1 MVRTCVYKGKVEN
14 VFQQKKHMFLTKNEN
29 IMDKFKPF
37 PYVFKYFNETRKK
50 YYNGKVIGD
59 ASEENNNFK
68 CFSWDLRKT

>member
-1 MVRTCVYKGKVEN
+1 
-14 VFQQKKHMFLTKNEN
+14 MFLTKNEY

-50 YYNGKVIGD
+50 YYNCKAIGD

-68 CFSWDLRKT
+68 CFSWDLRET